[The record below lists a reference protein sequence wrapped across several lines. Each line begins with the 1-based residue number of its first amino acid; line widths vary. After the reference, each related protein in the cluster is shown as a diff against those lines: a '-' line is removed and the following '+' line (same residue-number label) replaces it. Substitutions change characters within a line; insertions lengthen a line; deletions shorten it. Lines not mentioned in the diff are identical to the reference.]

1 MIVVFPDHTHL
12 LFLYLRFPM
21 KAFGQLGHPST
32 ADEGMLPGRLA
43 LCKQV
48 DILLDCIATKLPPTP
63 GRIKTQKST
72 INPVR
77 GQKFYSSARN
87 YE

>member
-1 MIVVFPDHTHL
+1 
-12 LFLYLRFPM
+12 M

-63 GRIKTQKST
+63 
-72 INPVR
+72 V
-77 GQKFYSSARN
+77 
-87 YE
+87 